1 MNATLNKNT
10 KSEKKPSS
18 ELQMLGNVTYM
29 PVINII
35 SERTIFSKTDTFS
48 QSG

>member
-10 KSEKKPSS
+10 KSGKKPSS

-29 PVINII
+29 PGIYII
-35 SERTIFSKTDTFS
+35 SERTIFSMTDIFFLI
-48 QSG
+48 